1 MRITLLAVALL
12 ALSASSADAGPFRS
26 RRGATS
32 AVLSNVAH
40 ATAEGAARAM
50 AAIGRVGHFRNP
62 TSTLEGVGFSTSS
75 PADAL
80 ARCCYSR
87 SGRQVVD
94 SAVVRGRNGYYA
106 VKRYR

>member
-26 RRGATS
+26 RRGA